1 MLALRPISSYFIQN
15 NQSLKWR
22 RAINLSPAKQDGSLP
37 MLARG
42 RIIMKTPSS
51 ILSADVLMMSTL
63 SFGGPFIR
71 DDEVPRWQN
80 PPSLSPRTENKQ
92 VWQVC
97 FWGNTSK
104 RAGPG
109 APVFRPFKQ
118 AIHICDVSLW
128 SKYWCLWVTAVKT
141 KKAHLLLCNQTGRGL
156 VLLTSPSPGNSGMGG
171 GGEEGEQGE
180 W

>member
-22 RAINLSPAKQDGSLP
+22 RAINLSPAKQDDGLP

-51 ILSADVLMMSTL
+51 ILSAGALMMSAL

-80 PPSLSPRTENKQ
+80 PQSLSPRTENKQ

-97 FWGNTSK
+97 FWGNISK
-104 RAGPG
+104 RAGPD

-118 AIHICDVSLW
+118 AIDNCDVSLW
-128 SKYWCLWVTAVKT
+128 SKYWCLCVTAVKT
-141 KKAHLLLCNQTGRGL
+141 KKAHLLLRNRTGRGL
-156 VLLTSPSPGNSGMGG
+156 KPSPGNSGMDGG
-171 GGEEGEQGE
+171 SEEGEQGE